1 MNPTQQ
7 TVTKEQL
14 EIQLRYAEVEL
25 ACWIK
30 HLEAHQARGQT
41 ERLYLAAMWDHVNN
55 VFPLVRDMA
64 PVSHHPQR
72 TLEEYLDA
80 HQADYLAKAELIK
93 LNLAKL
99 QSNVDQLKQ
108 ILLKIDQQVVVP
120 GSFQV

>member
-1 MNPTQQ
+1 MNPVQQ
-7 TVTKEQL
+7 LVSKEQI
-14 EIQLRYAEVEL
+14 EMQLRYAEVEL

-30 HLEAHQARGQT
+30 HLEAHNQRGFQ
-41 ERLYLAAMWDHVNN
+41 ERRHFESQWSKAPRTDDLAQ
-55 VFPLVRDMA
+55 
-64 PVSHHPQR
+64 QR
-72 TLEEYLDA
+72 LHEYLDA
-80 HQADYLAKAELIK
+80 HQADYDAKAELIK